1 MKTNP
6 SKEAALT
13 INSTGIGTVTRKM
26 VRERA
31 TELALI
37 NGRSAKD
44 VSATDW
50 EQAKRELTGEPDT
63 DPKEVLL
70 ESAPE
75 SERWDPLPGSTG
87 HIVPVTSIDGEDDDG
102 RSMGEKLIDEVVQ
115 EAENDQCSKPLV
127 PTRKRIS
134 AKIEYF
140 ESALVRRNQY
150 RALHDDR
157 FVARRLGIRSK
168 LSPAVGLDPIAT
180 RSQQIYPHFH
190 EARPAKEH
198 SPGKRKTN

>member
-1 MKTNP
+1 MKTDP
-6 SKEAALT
+6 SKEAALI

-37 NGRSAKD
+37 NGRSAAE

-50 EQAKRELTGEPDT
+50 EQAKRELTGEPDM
-63 DPKEVLL
+63 DPKEALL

-102 RSMGEKLIDEVVQ
+102 RSMGEKLIDEGVQ
-115 EAENDQCSKPLV
+115 EAEHDQMLQ
-127 PTRKRIS
+127 
-134 AKIEYF
+134 A
-140 ESALVRRNQY
+140 A
-150 RALHDDR
+150 RANE
-157 FVARRLGIRSK
+157 K
-168 LSPAVGLDPIAT
+168 
-180 RSQQIYPHFH
+180 
-190 EARPAKEH
+190 K
-198 SPGKRKTN
+198 N

>member
-1 MKTNP
+1 MTP
-6 SKEAALT
+6 Q
-13 INSTGIGTVTRKM
+13 M

-31 TELALI
+31 IELALI

-63 DPKEVLL
+63 DPTEVLL

-102 RSMGEKLIDEVVQ
+102 RSMGE
-115 EAENDQCSKPLV
+115 
-127 PTRKRIS
+127 
-134 AKIEYF
+134 
-140 ESALVRRNQY
+140 
-150 RALHDDR
+150 
-157 FVARRLGIRSK
+157 
-168 LSPAVGLDPIAT
+168 
-180 RSQQIYPHFH
+180 
-190 EARPAKEH
+190 
-198 SPGKRKTN
+198 